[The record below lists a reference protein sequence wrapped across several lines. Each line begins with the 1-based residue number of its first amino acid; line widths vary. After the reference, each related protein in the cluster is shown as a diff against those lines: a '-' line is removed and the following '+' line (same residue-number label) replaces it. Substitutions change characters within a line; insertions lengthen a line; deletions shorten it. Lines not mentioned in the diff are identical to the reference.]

1 MSEVIKIL
9 PTEVAGQIAAGEI
22 VNRPAS
28 VVKELVENAI
38 DAGSTNVQ
46 VLLTDA
52 GRTSIQVIDN
62 GFGMSSADSSLCF
75 ERHATSKI
83 RTSDDLYSLT
93 TFGFRGEALASIASV
108 SEVELRT
115 RQQSDEIGTSLIIS
129 ASEIV
134 SQEPVACP
142 SGCNFIVKNLFFNV
156 PARRKFLKNNQ
167 TEFGHVL
174 TEIER
179 VALVHPEVSIS
190 LFHQGEEIVSLPV
203 SSLKQRIIGLF
214 GKKMN
219 QILLPVE
226 VHTSVVDITG
236 FCGTLDSTRKHGAEQ
251 FFFVNGRYMR
261 HPYFHKAVMN
271 AYEKLIPEGEQ
282 PTYILFLDVPKNSI
296 DVNIHPSKTEI
307 KFAEEPVIWKII
319 LSAVSEA
326 IGKFEEMPKID
337 FDTQDMPDIPV
348 FDGNKNINQP
358 KVSYNPNFNPFSS
371 SPSYRERKNES
382 QWTKLIGEELERK
395 LNDSSSPASYYQSK
409 MEKAESFEPIEEK
422 FPCFQ
427 YQNRFIITSTAS
439 GLMIIDQHRAHVRIL
454 FERYKVQLKSGDV
467 ASQGLLFPEM
477 FHLSISDASLFQNL
491 KEDFA
496 ALGFDIS
503 DMGHGAVAV
512 QSVPAGLENMDY
524 EKLIVDMIAA
534 SRENGTESSDSQ
546 REKMAQS
553 MAEKAAIKNGKALT
567 ADEMN
572 EIISSLK
579 SCEMP
584 SRTPEGKTVYILQ
597 SPDALDRMF

>member
-1 MSEVIKIL
+1 MSEVIRIL

-115 RQQSDEIGTSLIIS
+115 RQQSDEIGNSLIIS

-226 VHTSVVDITG
+226 VHTSVVNITG
-236 FCGTLDSTRKHGAEQ
+236 FCGTLGSTRKHGAEQ
-251 FFFVNGRYMR
+251 FFFVNGRFMR

-282 PTYILFLDVPKNSI
+282 PTYILFLGVPKNSI

-307 KFAEEPVIWKII
+307 KFAEEPIIWKII

-358 KVSYNPNFNPFSS
+358 KVSYNPNYNPFSS
-371 SPSYRERKNES
+371 SPNYRERKNES

-409 MEKAESFEPIEEK
+409 MEKVEPFEPVEEK

-427 YQNRFIITSTAS
+427 YQNRFIITSSAS

-454 FERYKVQLKSGDV
+454 FERYRAQLKSGDV

-477 FHLSISDASLFQNL
+477 FQLSTYDASLFQNL

-534 SRENGTESSDSQ
+534 SRENGTESADLQ

-553 MAEKAAIKNGKALT
+553 MAEKAAIKNGKTLT

-572 EIISSLK
+572 EIIRCLK

-584 SRTPEGKTVYILQ
+584 SRTPDGKTVYILQ
-597 SPDALDRMF
+597 SPEALDRMF

>member
-38 DAGSTNVQ
+38 DAGSTNIQ

-62 GFGMSSADSSLCF
+62 GSGMSSADSRLCF

-83 RTSDDLYSLT
+83 KTSDDLYSLT

-115 RQQSDEIGTSLIIS
+115 RQQYDEIGTSLIIS

-134 SQEPVACP
+134 SQEPVACS

-226 VHTSVVDITG
+226 VHTSVVNITG
-236 FCGTLDSTRKHGAEQ
+236 FCGTLGSTRKHGAEQ
-251 FFFVNGRYMR
+251 FFFVNGRFMR

-358 KVSYNPNFNPFSS
+358 KVSYNPNYNPFSS
-371 SPSYRERKNES
+371 SPNYRERKNES

-395 LNDSSSPASYYQSK
+395 LNDSSSPTTFYQSR
-409 MEKAESFEPIEEK
+409 MEHAESFEPVEEK

-427 YQNRFIITSTAS
+427 YQNRFIITSSAS

-454 FERYKVQLKSGDV
+454 FERYRTQLKSGDV

-477 FHLSISDASLFQNL
+477 FQLSTSDAALFQNL
-491 KEDFA
+491 KEDFT

-553 MAEKAAIKNGKALT
+553 MAEKAAIKNGKTLT

-572 EIISSLK
+572 EIIRCLK

-584 SRTPEGKTVYILQ
+584 SRTPDGKTVYILQ
-597 SPDALDRMF
+597 SPEALDRMF

>member
-9 PTEVAGQIAAGEI
+9 STEVAGQIAAGEI

-38 DAGSTNVQ
+38 DAGSTDIQ

-62 GFGMSSADSSLCF
+62 GLGMSPVDSRLCF

-129 ASEIV
+129 ASNFV
-134 SQEPVACP
+134 SQEPIACP
-142 SGCNFIVKNLFFNV
+142 LGCNFIVKNLFFNV

-174 TEIER
+174 KEIER
-179 VALVHPEVSIS
+179 VSLVHPEVSIS
-190 LFHQGEEIVSLPV
+190 LFHQGEEVVSLPI

-226 VHTSVVDITG
+226 VHTSVVDVNG
-236 FCGTLDSTRKHGAEQ
+236 FCGTLGSTRKHGAKQ
-251 FFFVNGRYMR
+251 FFFVNGRFMR

-282 PTYILFLDVPKNSI
+282 PTYFLYLNVPKNSI

-371 SPSYRERKNES
+371 SPNYRERKNES

-395 LNDSSSPASYYQSK
+395 LNDSSSPTSFYQSRI
-409 MEKAESFEPIEEK
+409 EQNESFEPVEEN

-427 YQNRFIITSTAS
+427 YQNRFIITSSAS

-454 FERYKVQLKSGDV
+454 FERYKTQLKNGEV
-467 ASQGLLFPEM
+467 VSQGLLFPEM
-477 FHLSISDASLFQNL
+477 FQLSTSDAASFQNL
-491 KEDFA
+491 KEDLTS
-496 ALGFDIS
+496 LGFDIS

-524 EKLIVDMIAA
+524 EKLLVDMIAA
-534 SRENGTESSDSQ
+534 SGENGTESGDSQ

-553 MAEKAAIKNGKALT
+553 MAEKAAIKNGKILT
-567 ADEMN
+567 TDEMN
-572 EIISSLK
+572 EIIRCLK

-584 SRTPEGKTVYILQ
+584 SRTPDGKTVYIIQ
-597 SPDALDRMF
+597 YPEALDRMF